1 MPMIIENANYD
12 KNDNDVDITNDKNN
26 KKGYFNR
33 FKKRLIWL
41 IDWLISTC
49 EPH

>member
-12 KNDNDVDITNDKNN
+12 KNDNDVGITNDK
-26 KKGYFNR
+26 KGI

-41 IDWLISTC
+41 VDWLISTC